1 MMSAMPAVQPMVFA
15 TAPQAQQSNQMQQP
29 QDIWINNNGVWCQ
42 ARIISTQAP
51 PPTFYSLLPT
61 PLQTQVPT
69 APSTPTMTYQPA
81 PQGQMQPQ
89 GQGSQGSTSSE
100 SDSDFPMA

>member
-69 APSTPTMTYQPA
+69 APSTPTMGHDHPTASIDIPTGPPRTDA
-81 PQGQMQPQ
+81 TPRTGI
-89 GQGSQGSTSSE
+89 T
-100 SDSDFPMA
+100 